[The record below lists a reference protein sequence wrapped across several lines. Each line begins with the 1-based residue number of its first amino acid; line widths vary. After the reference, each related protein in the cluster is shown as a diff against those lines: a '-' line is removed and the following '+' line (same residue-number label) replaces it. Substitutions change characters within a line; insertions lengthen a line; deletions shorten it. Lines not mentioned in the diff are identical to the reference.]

1 VSDARTGIGSNDSF
15 GSALADVIADLPTDL
30 PMACTAAVATRVA
43 GAERAID
50 TTPLEQ
56 LVAGTVSS
64 VLLVDDEVSHSGDR
78 AEELVSRAV
87 DAVRPAGMLVLSAR
101 AGDPDGGGPRHR
113 PADRV
118 SPPLRRELRLFDAT
132 GIEHLLMHRGLTVQ
146 RLEKHVT
153 QDGTARFLV
162 VGRAPVS
169 TQERSARFIASLP
182 FKLVT
187 AAVLCRDDAG
197 RMLLVFD
204 SFRRHWTIPGG
215 VVDAG
220 EDPRAG
226 AVREAVEEGGV
237 RVQAGPLLGVFNTA
251 VPDRLLMVYAASP
264 LDPDDPTTAAPTTR
278 QPHEVGEVRWVP
290 AEQALE
296 MLNPR
301 TRWQVQQCLDSP
313 GETWR
318 E

>member
-1 VSDARTGIGSNDSF
+1 MTDRLADT
-15 GSALADVIADLPTDL
+15 LADVVAGLPTDL
-30 PMACTAAVATRVA
+30 PVACTAAVAARIA
-43 GAERAID
+43 GAERAVD
-50 TTPLEQ
+50 TSPLEE

-64 VLLVDDEVSHSGDR
+64 VLLVDDEVSLQGDR
-78 AEELVSRAV
+78 AEEFISRAA
-87 DAVRPAGMLVLSAR
+87 DAVRPAGILVFTAL
-101 AGDPDGGGPRHR
+101 AGDPDEGGPRHR
-113 PADRV
+113 QADRM
-118 SPPLRRELRLFDAT
+118 SPPLRTEPRRYNAT
-132 GIEHLLMHRGLTVQ
+132 GVEHLLLHRGLSVQ
-146 RLEKHVT
+146 RLEKHEDNGAT
-153 QDGTARFLV
+153 RFLV
-162 VGRAPVS
+162 VGRAPIGG
-169 TQERSARFIASLP
+169 QERSARFIASLP

-187 AAVLCRDDAG
+187 AAVICRDAEG
-197 RMLLVFD
+197 RILCVFD

-237 RVQAGPLLGVFNTA
+237 RVEAGPLLGVFNTA
-251 VPDRLLMVYAASP
+251 IPDRLLMVYAAAP
-264 LDPDDPTTAAPTTR
+264 LFPDDAMTREPVTR

-290 AEQALE
+290 VDEALDL
-296 MLNPR
+296 LNPR

>member
-1 VSDARTGIGSNDSF
+1 MTDARLTDSF
-15 GSALADVIADLPTDL
+15 GSALADVVAGLPTDL
-30 PMACTAAVATRVA
+30 PMACSPAVAARVA
-43 GAERAID
+43 GAERAVD
-50 TTPLEQ
+50 TTPLDQ

-64 VLLVDDEVSHSGDR
+64 VLLVDDEVSRSGDR
-78 AEELVSRAV
+78 AEEFISRAT
-87 DAVRPAGMLVLSAR
+87 DGVRPAGMLVLSAL
-101 AGDPDGGGPRHR
+101 AGDPEEGGPRHR
-113 PADRV
+113 LADRV
-118 SPPLRRELRLFDAT
+118 SPALRPANRVFDAT

-146 RLEKHVT
+146 RLEKHIAE
-153 QDGTARFLV
+153 DGTARFLV

-187 AAVLCRDDAG
+187 AAVLCQDDAG

-251 VPDRLLMVYAASP
+251 IPDRLLMVYAAAP
-264 LDPDDPTTAAPTTR
+264 LDPGDPTTGRPITR
-278 QPHEVGEVRWVP
+278 QPHEIGEVRWVLVG
-290 AEQALE
+290 QALE

-301 TRWQVQQCLDSP
+301 TRWQVQQCLDRP